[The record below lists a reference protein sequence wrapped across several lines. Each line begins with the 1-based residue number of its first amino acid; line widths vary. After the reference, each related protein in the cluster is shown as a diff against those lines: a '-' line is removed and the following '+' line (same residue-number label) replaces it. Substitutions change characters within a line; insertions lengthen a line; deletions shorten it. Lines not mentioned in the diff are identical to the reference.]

1 MVIHTGEI
9 YYMAEV
15 QDVGLGLL
23 RRQWASFQLCCQR
36 SYSGSA
42 RMPLGAQ
49 ERPEQPFVSVEVISD
64 LA

>member
-1 MVIHTGEI
+1 
-9 YYMAEV
+9 MAEV

-23 RRQWASFQLCCQR
+23 RRQWANFQLCCQR